1 MKLRPGQEKSEHT
14 LSRTHALKITEL
26 KKSDGYIELIASG
39 LDSNYRSTISKL
51 HNVLVIPK
59 TAHQLAT
66 LLSATFNMTTI
77 RMAVRWFVMM
87 FALFLP
93 CQISCIEKNNLNDLI
108 LTELKLLRN
117 EVATLKQNNK
127 NNEERILRL
136 EKENSN
142 LQNENSNLKKEV
154 SEINKRLDTMNT
166 IRDEIEVPE
175 PQHVDKDMGLESNV
189 NTTVTYQP
197 SKVFYRNRNLQP
209 NIFYLLS
216 WRAC

>member
-1 MKLRPGQEKSEHT
+1 
-14 LSRTHALKITEL
+14 
-26 KKSDGYIELIASG
+26 
-39 LDSNYRSTISKL
+39 
-51 HNVLVIPK
+51 
-59 TAHQLAT
+59 
-66 LLSATFNMTTI
+66 
-77 RMAVRWFVMM
+77 M

-136 EKENSN
+136 EKDNSN

-175 PQHVDKDMGLESNV
+175 PQHVDKDLALESNV
-189 NTTVTYQP
+189 NATTTFQP

-209 NIFYLLS
+209 NIFYLF
-216 WRAC
+216 